1 MVWGDLAPY
10 PAHRPR
16 RGAEAG
22 LVDVVLELLAPHGVA
37 DDSLELRVVGAVAKR
52 RPQVGLVAGEEAGPQ
67 LAVAGQPDPVAVGA
81 ERLRDRVD
89 EADLA
94 ASVSEPEHPRR
105 RRRLARERLERVPRL
120 DDRPD
125 LLPGQP
131 GVRCP
136 RAVRVRRP

>member
-52 RPQVGLVAGEEAGPQ
+52 RPQVGLVAGEQAGPQ
-67 LAVAGQPDPVAVGA
+67 LAVAGQADPVAVGA
-81 ERLRDRVD
+81 ERFRHRVD
-89 EADLA
+89 EPDLA
-94 ASVSEPEHPRR
+94 APVGEPEPPRGG
-105 RRRLARERLERVPRL
+105 RRLARDFLELVGGL
-120 DDRPD
+120 DDPSD
-125 LLPGQP
+125 LLPGQD
-131 GVRCP
+131 
-136 RAVRVRRP
+136 